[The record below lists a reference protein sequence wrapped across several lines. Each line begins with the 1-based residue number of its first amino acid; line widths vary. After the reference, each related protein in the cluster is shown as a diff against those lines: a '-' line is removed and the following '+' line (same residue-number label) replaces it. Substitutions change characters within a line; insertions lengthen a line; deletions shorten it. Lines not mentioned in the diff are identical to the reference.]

1 MAGNEHSDHSGGGA
15 ADEAGQGHDRV
26 TIHIDK
32 DMFQVDQKVMTG
44 TELRALPTPPI
55 GPDRDLFEV
64 VPGPADDL
72 LIGDEQPVDL
82 KDGMHFFTAPST
94 INPGVDAPAR

>member
-1 MAGNEHSDHSGGGA
+1 MTGNDHGGV
-15 ADEAGQGHDRV
+15 GHGHAKV

-32 DMFQVDQKVMTG
+32 DTFQVDEASMTG
-44 TELRALPTPPI
+44 RELRALPTPPI

-64 VPGPADDL
+64 VPGPGDDL
-72 LIGDEQPVDL
+72 LIGDDQVVEL

-94 INPGVDAPAR
+94 INPGVHASTR

>member
-1 MAGNEHSDHSGGGA
+1 MATSEHGQGGG
-15 ADEAGQGHDRV
+15 HKKV

-32 DMFQVDQKVMTG
+32 ETFQVEQASMTG
-44 TELRALPTPPI
+44 AELRRLPTPPV

-72 LIGDEQPVDL
+72 RIEDNQSVEL

-94 INPGVDAPAR
+94 INPGDAPTR

>member
-1 MAGNEHSDHSGGGA
+1 MQETEDS
-15 ADEAGQGHDRV
+15 GHDAGAHDESGKGHEKL

-32 DMFQVDQKVMTG
+32 DTFHVEQDSMTG
-44 TELRALPTPPI
+44 TQLRALPTPPI

-64 VPGPADDL
+64 VPGPPDDI
-72 LIGDEQPVDL
+72 LIGNDDSVEL

>member
-1 MAGNEHSDHSGGGA
+1 MAGSEHSHDGGGGSGGGG
-15 ADEAGQGHDRV
+15 EGHEKV

-32 DMFQVDQKVMTG
+32 DTFQVPQTSMTG

-64 VPGPADDL
+64 VPGPADDI
-72 LIGDEQPVDL
+72 LIGNDQTVEL

-94 INPGVDAPAR
+94 INPGVDAPTR